1 VAGRRERVASSAT
14 GKGLASARE
23 ETGATEVV
31 VDSPPP
37 PEDAAAAATEEGCA
51 VFCLW
56 PCTRIRGRVAICAL
70 TGRRERRDNDGEE
83 EDEMARGDAAGR
95 GATTADA
102 SMARIG

>member
-1 VAGRRERVASSAT
+1 M
-14 GKGLASARE
+14 ASARE

-37 PEDAAAAATEEGCA
+37 LPEDAAAAATEEGGA
-51 VFCLW
+51 IFCLW

-70 TGRRERRDNDGEE
+70 TDRRERRDNDNDGEE
-83 EDEMARGDAAGR
+83 EDETARGDAAGR

-102 SMARIG
+102 SMARIGSKF